1 MIKEKFEDMRIGTK
15 RMKTF
20 LIRKGILG
28 TLTSAQI
35 RWIYKRNG
43 WQVQKVKTKNGETRS
58 LYNYQTLWTFEH
70 MHYDTKEIADQ
81 KSLPV
86 SVYENLKHNEHL
98 PLYEWNIMDMG
109 SRTRFMAYS
118 RWKNST
124 FWIMFLVYV
133 LSHLRYCWI
142 NTTEQWWH
150 HIRLHTDGWGEFF
163 SWSTKKQQEWN
174 DLLLLLDASIDCY
187 NPNFDI
193 RKNVIERSHR
203 SDDEEFLIPFGAEMK
218 TKEPFMI
225 QAQEYSDYWNTKRS
239 HSGHGMDGR
248 TPREQLIK
256 RGLSTI
262 QAQRILDFKVLYLD
276 ESFYTLQEHFQYF
289 LFQKELLE
297 TKKEKSQEKS
307 QEKGQERLFEDRK
320 TSLDLITRYAHLKHY
335 AQNVLTYYHFCGI
348 IRKTRFFW
356 YIRLLSK

>member
-1 MIKEKFEDMRIGTK
+1 M
-15 RMKTF
+15 
-20 LIRKGILG
+20 
-28 TLTSAQI
+28 
-35 RWIYKRNG
+35 
-43 WQVQKVKTKNGETRS
+43 
-58 LYNYQTLWTFEH
+58 
-70 MHYDTKEIADQ
+70 
-81 KSLPV
+81 
-86 SVYENLKHNEHL
+86 
-98 PLYEWNIMDMG
+98 
-109 SRTRFMAYS
+109 
-118 RWKNST
+118 
-124 FWIMFLVYV
+124 
-133 LSHLRYCWI
+133 
-142 NTTEQWWH
+142 
-150 HIRLHTDGWGEFF
+150 
-163 SWSTKKQQEWN
+163 
-174 DLLLLLDASIDCY
+174 
-187 NPNFDI
+187 
-193 RKNVIERSHR
+193 IERSHR

-335 AQNVLTYYHFCGI
+335 APPPSAKKFHRTAELSITKRCVSTSFISSIYIFYAYSSFA
-348 IRKTRFFW
+348 FFP
-356 YIRLLSK
+356 